1 MPFPGLHG
9 GFLDIGFEGRIW
21 RKAADVFGTG
31 LQKLLEE
38 GLNSFKRQPGLD
50 HPMRLH
56 VSYIGTSGMQ
66 ALRAAM
72 TAHVAATDA
81 AHSDH
86 YVNVRSRL
94 RTHLRRHLQWELI
107 QSGKSV
113 DEATEDYFAEDLGL

>member
-1 MPFPGLHG
+1 
-9 GFLDIGFEGRIW
+9 LDNDFEGRIW
-21 RKAADVFGTG
+21 RKAADVFDTG

-56 VSYIGTSGMQ
+56 VSHIGTSGMQ

-72 TAHVAATDA
+72 A
-81 AHSDH
+81 AHIAVTNSAPSDE

-94 RTHLRRHLQWELI
+94 RTHLRRHLQWQLM
-107 QSGKSV
+107 QSGEFA
-113 DEATEDYFAEDLGL
+113 DEAGEDYFAEDLGL

>member
-31 LQKLLEE
+31 LQNLLEE

-56 VSYIGTSGMQ
+56 VSNIGTSGMK
-66 ALRAAM
+66 AFRAAM
-72 TAHVAATDA
+72 TGHIAPKDTAQSVE
-81 AHSDH
+81 
-86 YVNVRSRL
+86 YVNVRPRL
-94 RTHLRRHLQWELI
+94 RTHLRRHLQWELM
-107 QSGKSV
+107 QSGEFA
-113 DEATEDYFAEDLGL
+113 DEVGEAYFAEVLGL